1 VAYLTRYQGFAM
13 KLFYNWLYR
22 TGRAPWD
29 LGPRKELVDAVESG
43 RIQPCRAI
51 DLGCGTASNAIFL
64 AQHGFEVTGADY
76 SPDAIALCRQ
86 RGAAAGVTVQWIE
99 DDLTNLRFVR
109 GLFDFLVDY
118 GVYDDLS
125 PAARRAYLRSVLP
138 LTHERSQ
145 FLIYVH
151 KWPYRWYDRLI
162 LALIHY
168 GPMQPGE
175 IEADFGPYFHVEQ
188 IMAVSGGRGYL
199 AGQAA
204 YWLRRRASL

>member
-1 VAYLTRYQGFAM
+1 M

-29 LGPRKELVDAVESG
+29 LGPRKELVEAVARG

-64 AQHGFEVTGADY
+64 AQHGFDVTGTDY
-76 SPDAIALCRQ
+76 SPAAIALCQQ
-86 RGAAAGVTVQWIE
+86 RGAAAGVTVTWIE
-99 DDLTNLRFVR
+99 DDLTNLQRVE
-109 GLFDFLVDY
+109 GTFDFLVDW

-125 PAARRAYLRSVLP
+125 PASRRAYLRNVLP
-138 LTHERSQ
+138 LTHRESL

-151 KWPYRWYDRLI
+151 EWPLRWYDRL
-162 LALIHY
+162 LRALFHI

-175 IEADFGPYFHVEQ
+175 IEADFGPHFQVET
-188 IMAVSGGRGYL
+188 IVVRHHGRGYL
-199 AGQAA
+199 AGEAV
-204 YWLRRRASL
+204 YLMHRRGS